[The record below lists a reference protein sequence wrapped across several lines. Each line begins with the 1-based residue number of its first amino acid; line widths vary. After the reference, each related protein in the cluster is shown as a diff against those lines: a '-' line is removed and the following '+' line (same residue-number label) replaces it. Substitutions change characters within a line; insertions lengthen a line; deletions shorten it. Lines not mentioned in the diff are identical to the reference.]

1 MAMLT
6 HLSWLLVDRFVGNKQ
21 MSKKKKNN
29 KQAKNKQTN
38 KQTKKLNEKFKLRC
52 FLGRQLPIR
61 RRSVIRMACGVLGN
75 TQPLINFHVN
85 YILFS
90 AFDLR
95 RRIIYSFSLR
105 LIALNYLETNS
116 WRRKIK

>member
-1 MAMLT
+1 MAILT
-6 HLSWLLVDRFVGNKQ
+6 HLSWLLVDRFVGYQQMGKKKTTNKQ
-21 MSKKKKNN
+21 KT
-29 KQAKNKQTN
+29 NKQTN
-38 KQTKKLNEKFKLRC
+38 KKLNEKFKLRC

-61 RRSVIRMACGVLGN
+61 RRAVIRMACGVLGN

>member
-6 HLSWLLVDRFVGNKQ
+6 HLSWLLVDRFVGYQRMGKKKTTNKQ
-21 MSKKKKNN
+21 KT
-29 KQAKNKQTN
+29 NKQTN
-38 KQTKKLNEKFKLRC
+38 KKLNEKFKLRC

-61 RRSVIRMACGVLGN
+61 RRAVIRMACGVLGN

>member
-1 MAMLT
+1 MEMLT
-6 HLSWLLVDRFVGNKQ
+6 HLSWLLVDRFVGYQRMGKTTNKQ
-21 MSKKKKNN
+21 KT
-29 KQAKNKQTN
+29 NKQTN
-38 KQTKKLNEKFKLRC
+38 KKLNEKFKLRC

-61 RRSVIRMACGVLGN
+61 RRAVIRMACGVLGN

>member
-1 MAMLT
+1 MEMLT
-6 HLSWLLVDRFVGNKQ
+6 HLSWLLVDRFVGYQ
-21 MSKKKKNN
+21 RMSKKKKTTN
-29 KQAKNKQTN
+29 KQKTNKQTN
-38 KQTKKLNEKFKLRC
+38 KKLNEKFKLRC

>member
-1 MAMLT
+1 M
-6 HLSWLLVDRFVGNKQ
+6 
-21 MSKKKKNN
+21 
-29 KQAKNKQTN
+29 
-38 KQTKKLNEKFKLRC
+38 
-52 FLGRQLPIR
+52 
-61 RRSVIRMACGVLGN
+61 IRMACGVLGN